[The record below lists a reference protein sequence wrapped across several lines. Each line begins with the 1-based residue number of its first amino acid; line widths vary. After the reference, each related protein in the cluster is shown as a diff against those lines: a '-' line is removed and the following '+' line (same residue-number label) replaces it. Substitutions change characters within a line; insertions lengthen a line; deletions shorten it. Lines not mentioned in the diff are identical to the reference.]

1 MAGSSV
7 TAGTPSADTVPRMD
21 TDRGIEELA
30 EAFSRHRFEEVYP
43 YLADAVR
50 WDIVGDRQVLG
61 QADVVSTCERSAG
74 YLAGVTTDFRR
85 FRVVVGG
92 DCVVVDSEA
101 EYVDGVGES
110 SVVASCDLYD
120 FSGGRLAA
128 ITSYT
133 VELGRSSD
141 RGSR

>member
-1 MAGSSV
+1 V
-7 TAGTPSADTVPRMD
+7 DR
-21 TDRGIEELA
+21 DRGIEELA
-30 EAFSRHRFEEVYP
+30 EAFSRHRFAEVYP
-43 YLADAVR
+43 YLSDDVR
-50 WDIVGDRQVLG
+50 WDVVGDRLVVG
-61 QADVVSTCERSAG
+61 RADVVSTCEQSAE

-92 DCVVVDSEA
+92 DRVVVDSEA
-101 EYVDGVGES
+101 EYAGRDGES

-133 VELGRSSD
+133 IQLGGASD
-141 RGSR
+141 QGPR